1 LWYRNLGGFFPPKK
15 KGKNSR
21 IRNIQFLKSKIF
33 LFFSQEHDKS
43 CWFFSEQFSFP
54 LKFNNKIYAL
64 FNSKFVFFS
73 RGKVWKKHVSHIR
86 EGLEYMHFHDLR
98 PVSETIRINLN
109 WRIDIMPH
117 YANQI
122 SLPLIVQG
130 LKHSKIGSSS
140 MYLLA

>member
-1 LWYRNLGGFFPPKK
+1 MTKVVDFFLNNSLFLGNLITKFMHFLIVNLSFFQE
-15 KGKNSR
+15 GK
-21 IRNIQFLKSKIF
+21 F
-33 LFFSQEHDKS
+33 
-43 CWFFSEQFSFP
+43 
-54 LKFNNKIYAL
+54 
-64 FNSKFVFFS
+64 
-73 RGKVWKKHVSHIR
+73 GKKHVFHKG

-109 WRIDIMPH
+109 WRIDIMAH